1 MENNINQDEIKQ
13 ENSASSNEEKV
24 LKDSQDNIQV
34 EEDVISEEN
43 VTDINSKL
51 EEKKMNDKIEELEK
65 QLEEKDDKYK
75 RLQAEYSTY
84 MRRTQQE
91 KETIGLF
98 ANEKIIN
105 ELIPVLDSMERA
117 MDACSDKEDD
127 MYKGIELVHKQLID
141 SLQKFGVEEIAA
153 INEEFDPNLHLAVMQ
168 ESIEGVE
175 ANKVVMVLQKGYK
188 LKTKVIRPT
197 MVKVSCKLNLQ
208 IN

>member
-1 MENNINQDEIKQ
+1 MNQDEIKQ
-13 ENSASSNEEKV
+13 ENCASSNEEEIT
-24 LKDSQDNIQV
+24 KDSQENVEV
-34 EEDVISEEN
+34 EEDATSDEN

-51 EEKKMNDKIEELEK
+51 EEKKINGKMEELQK
-65 QLEEKDDKYK
+65 QIDEKDDKYK
-75 RLQAEYSTY
+75 RLQAEYSNY

-98 ANEKIIN
+98 ANEKIIG

-117 MDACSDKEDD
+117 IDACTDKEDN

-141 SLQKFGVEEIAA
+141 CLQKFGVEEIVAL
-153 INEEFDPNLHLAVMQ
+153 NEEFDPNLHLAVMQ
-168 ESIEGVE
+168 ESVEGVE

-197 MVKVSCKLNLQ
+197 MVKVSC
-208 IN
+208 

>member
-1 MENNINQDEIKQ
+1 MNQDEIKQ
-13 ENSASSNEEKV
+13 ENCASSNEEEIIQ
-24 LKDSQDNIQV
+24 DSQENVEV
-34 EEDVISEEN
+34 EEDATSDEN

-51 EEKKMNDKIEELEK
+51 EEKKINGKMEELQK
-65 QLEEKDDKYK
+65 QIDEKDDKYK
-75 RLQAEYSTY
+75 RLQAEYSNY

-98 ANEKIIN
+98 ANEKIIG

-117 MDACSDKEDD
+117 IDACTDKEDN

-141 SLQKFGVEEIAA
+141 CLQKFGVEEIAA
-153 INEEFDPNLHLAVMQ
+153 LNEEFDPNLHLAVMQ
-168 ESIEGVE
+168 ESVEGVE

-197 MVKVSCKLNLQ
+197 MVKVSC
-208 IN
+208 

>member
-1 MENNINQDEIKQ
+1 MNQDEIKQ
-13 ENSASSNEEKV
+13 ENCASSNEEEIT
-24 LKDSQDNIQV
+24 KDSQENVGI
-34 EEDVISEEN
+34 EEDATRDEN

-51 EEKKMNDKIEELEK
+51 EEKKINDKIEELQK
-65 QLEEKDDKYK
+65 QIDEKDDKYK
-75 RLQAEYSTY
+75 RLQAEYSNY

-98 ANEKIIN
+98 ANEKIIG

-117 MDACSDKEDD
+117 IDACTDKEDN

-141 SLQKFGVEEIAA
+141 CLQKFGVEEIAA
-153 INEEFDPNLHLAVMQ
+153 LNEEFDPNLHLAVMQ
-168 ESIEGVE
+168 ESVEGVE

-197 MVKVSCKLNLQ
+197 MVKVSC
-208 IN
+208 